1 MLTWRSAQLLLTFWN
16 PTLMECVF
24 PSLRSVFVLNYN
36 QTEVAAQRLSV
47 IESLTPK
54 WHLTSSLTD

>member
-1 MLTWRSAQLLLTFWN
+1 MLTWHSAQFLLTFWN

-24 PSLRSVFVLNYN
+24 PSLCSVFVLNYN

-54 WHLTSSLTD
+54 